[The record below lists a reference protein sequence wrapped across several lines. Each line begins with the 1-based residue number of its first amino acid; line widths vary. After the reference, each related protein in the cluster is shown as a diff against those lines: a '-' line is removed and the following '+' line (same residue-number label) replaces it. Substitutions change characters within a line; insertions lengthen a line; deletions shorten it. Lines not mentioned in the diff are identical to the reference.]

1 MLKAYAHFFCT
12 LHMLFAYAMCM
23 GGGGVGGW
31 GVYMQIAYAKRTFGV
46 EFFSQSQ
53 KP

>member
-1 MLKAYAHFFCT
+1 MRFF
-12 LHMLFAYAMCM
+12 LHFAYAICICYVH
-23 GGGGVGGW
+23 GGVGDDGGW

-46 EFFSQSQ
+46 EFFPQSQ